1 MLKNIF
7 GIVTLLCFLISC
19 KSNHKAYTEFLNKDS
34 LPSQFIEI
42 DNSRDTSVTTANGA
56 ILKIEK
62 GSFSKGNVKL
72 QLKEAYSIEQMVL
85 AGLTTETNGKP
96 LSSGGMIYI
105 ASVDKDVAINKPL
118 HVSIPTNFYDNEMQ
132 LYKGEEK
139 DGKINWVDPQPLE
152 NQDSLPAYLQ
162 EGKILFQ
169 QNCASCH
176 TYDKDITG
184 PAMKGVELRGP
195 WNERKNLFAFM
206 RNTPAF
212 MAGSPYAQCLKAKY
226 GVVQTS
232 FPQLSDS
239 ALNSIFD
246 YIKNED
252 LKNGIVQS
260 VSDKVCQDS
269 CKIYDSIYRVVN
281 KIVLDRQAL
290 VESNGKRINF
300 ERSYSDSFLLDSSG
314 SIPDTFPAIDK
325 VEPVNYQ
332 AVYYQ
337 FDIKTFDW
345 YNVDALVDE
354 SGASTELKVET
365 QGSYKDNMS
374 VFLIVPNQRVFAE
387 GGPLTGETNVFGFY
401 TKDGKIA
408 LPVGSNII
416 VFAVGESDGKIYFD
430 YKRIVSN
437 EKQRIILEPKIV
449 SKKEFNRIV
458 KRFRLGDA
466 FIKVKDSKNADAI
479 RKTDNQIK
487 AGWDLLELYRPKN
500 CDCSCGGESYL
511 RPTHTDSTSAK

>member
-1 MLKNIF
+1 MSKNIF
-7 GIVTLLCFLISC
+7 CILILLCFLISC
-19 KSNHKAYTEFLNKDS
+19 KSNHKAYTKFLNKDS

-42 DNSRDTSVTTANGA
+42 DNSRDTSIITANGA

-72 QLKEAYSIEQMVL
+72 QLKEAYSVEQMVL
-85 AGLTTETNGKP
+85 AGLTTESNGKP

-105 ASVDKDVAINKPL
+105 AAVDKDVTINKPL
-118 HVSIPTNFYDNEMQ
+118 HVSIPTNFFDNRMQ

-139 DGKINWVDPQPLE
+139 DGKINWVDPQPLP

-169 QNCASCH
+169 RNCASCH

-226 GVVQTS
+226 GVMQTS
-232 FPQLSDS
+232 FPNLSDT

-252 LKNGIVQS
+252 LKNGIVQTIK
-260 VSDKVCQDS
+260 DKICQDS
-269 CKIYDSIYRVVN
+269 CRIYDSIYRMVN

-290 VESNGKRINF
+290 IDSNGQRINF
-300 ERSYSDSFLLDSSG
+300 ERNYSDFLLDTTG
-314 SIPDTFPAIDK
+314 SIPDTFPPIDK
-325 VEPVNYQ
+325 VVPVNYQ

-430 YKRIVSN
+430 YKKIVSA

-449 SKKEFNRIV
+449 SKKEFNRKV
-458 KRFRLGDA
+458 KRFRLDDES
-466 FIKVKDSKNADAI
+466 IKVNDSKNADAI
-479 RKTDNQIK
+479 RKTDQLIK
-487 AGWDLLELYRPKN
+487 AGRDLLELYRPKN
-500 CDCSCGGESYL
+500 CSCGCA
-511 RPTHTDSTSAK
+511 DSINVTENVSDTTVLK